1 MCNLTQ
7 TTKVVKEFDEK
18 SLYFLKFA
26 LQDEAQ
32 HIIREC
38 LPAYRRKDYCNCHRL
53 SIKPSLTSQVLLN
66 NETRR
71 AYYHRV
77 VTCSNATLCP
87 VCAPRISAFRCD
99 EISKASMLHL
109 KADPDNALYLLTLT
123 CRHSSA
129 NYLPSLLSSFKRA
142 MSYFFGRSDV
152 QHFFLSLGVI
162 GRITAHEVTYSD
174 LSGYHPHC
182 HILLFGKRS
191 FCSAAYISSLWL
203 KCLQKHGLDGLDGI
217 ALQFQPA
224 DNVKNYL
231 TKISQE
237 MVLFHLKHGRTNGHF
252 TPMQLLNEASCGEV
266 WARTAFATIFSA
278 YYGKHL
284 LHWSKGLKSR
294 FGIKTVTDDDITS
307 NDAEAQKFSLI
318 LEIPFKIFNSLSHYK
333 RAEILGKVSHG
344 DYSSLRDWLVLNKKY
359 IPVL

>member
-1 MCNLTQ
+1 MSKIAHEK
-7 TTKVVKEFDEK
+7 KVVKDFDEK

-32 HIIREC
+32 HIIKEC

-53 SIKPSLTSQVLLN
+53 SIKPSSTAQVLLN
-66 NETRR
+66 SDTRK

-77 VTCSNATLCP
+77 VTCANATLCP

-109 KADPDNALYLLTLT
+109 KADPDNGLYLLTLT
-123 CRHSSA
+123 CRHSSSD
-129 NYLPSLLSSFKRA
+129 YLPSLLASFKCA

-152 QHFFLSLGVI
+152 QHFFRSLGVI

-191 FCSAAYISSLWL
+191 SLSAAFISSLWL
-203 KCLQKHGLDGLDGI
+203 KCLQKYGLDGLDGI
-217 ALQFQPA
+217 ALQFQSA

-252 TPMQLLNEASCGEV
+252 TPMQLLNESSCGEV
-266 WARTAFATIFSA
+266 WARNAFATIFSA

-284 LHWSKGLKSR
+284 LHWSKGLKAR
-294 FGIKTVTDDDITS
+294 FEIKSVSDDDITS
-307 NDAEAQKFSLI
+307 NDAEAKRLSLI
-318 LEIPFKIFNSLSHYK
+318 LEIPRKIFNSMSHYK
-333 RAEILGKVSHG
+333 RAEILGKVSCG
-344 DYSSLRDWLVLNKKY
+344 DYSSLRDWLVLNEKNKP
-359 IPVL
+359 IR